1 MPTICKKDTCRN
13 KAIYGFCFGKPLFCA
28 AHREDGSKN
37 TRTLEPH
44 DAIETLC
51 EKNGCSKCSSILVM
65 PRFKGFCKRC
75 YLETY
80 PSDPLSLCSLYKS
93 KENVIQKFIDSKF
106 DGFVHKE
113 GTSQIQISGVVLQI
127 VYCNKAIDVD
137 DHDEKNIVIKFNPNK
152 YEDGKNPMLYKRLP
166 DLEKEIASQFER
178 IVNSDV

>member
-1 MPTICKKDTCRN
+1 
-13 KAIYGFCFGKPLFCA
+13 
-28 AHREDGSKN
+28 
-37 TRTLEPH
+37 
-44 DAIETLC
+44 
-51 EKNGCSKCSSILVM
+51 M

-80 PSDPLSLCSLYKS
+80 PCDPLSLCCLYKS

-113 GTSQIQISGVVLQI
+113 GTSHIQISGVVLQI
-127 VYCNKAIDVD
+127 VYGNKAVD
-137 DHDEKNIVIKFNPNK
+137 DHDDNDEKNIVIKFNPNK

-166 DLEKEIASQFER
+166 DLEKEIARQFER

>member
-13 KAIYGFCFGKPLFCA
+13 KAVYGFCFGKPLFCA

-44 DAIETLC
+44 DAIETMC
-51 EKNGCSKCSSILVM
+51 EKNGCSKCSSTLVI

-75 YLETY
+75 YLESY
-80 PSDPLSLCSLYKS
+80 PSDPLSLCCLYKS
-93 KENVIQKFIDSKF
+93 KEDVIQKFIDSKF

-113 GTSQIQISGVVLQI
+113 DMSQIQINGVVLQI
-127 VYCNKAIDVD
+127 VYGNKAVD
-137 DHDEKNIVIKFNPNK
+137 DDDDEKNIVIKFNPNK

-166 DLEKEIASQFER
+166 DLEKEIARQFER